1 MDLMLL
7 YAVSNMNPCS
17 VCKKQRQPKENFK
30 QCMFKDSLTLLLSV
44 DGVKGKF
51 VCEVMKKRC

>member
-17 VCKKQRQPKENFK
+17 VCKKQIQPKSNCS
-30 QCMFKDSLTLLLSV
+30 QCMFKDPLTLLLSI

-51 VCEVMKKRC
+51 VHKIMKKRC